1 MNFEILQHF
10 TETVRLKSI
19 AKASERLNL
28 TPPALGKR
36 LRRLEAYYGVTL
48 LRRTPAGVEPTEAG
62 VLLLEQIGP
71 PLQEHERLRAELAGY
86 RGRGRCESVRSRAWP
101 RITCRPRRLRW
112 SRPESRR
119 RSRSGLLPT
128 SCTPCW
134 TTGNWTPASA
144 SPRKG
149 TLFGINRC
157 LPSLSM
163 PCLPRNHRLAAA
175 DTVPLDELAG
185 ESFVMYPAACRIR
198 QCVTG
203 AFRAEGMEPKVK
215 SEVPFGDY
223 LLGYVAAGE
232 APRSC
237 RRAWPGRCRI
247 RCFRRF
253 ASTIRAPAGR
263 SPCWPR
269 SRKPANGRGPFS
281 ADTYAYRGGISALRL
296 PAFARKRGS
305 SLFR

>member
-28 TPPALGKR
+28 TPPALGKQ

-71 PLQEHERLRAELAGY
+71 LLQEHERLRAELAGY
-86 RGRGRCESVRSRAWP
+86 RGTRTL
-101 RITCRPRRLRW
+101 RI
-112 SRPESRR
+112 
-119 RSRSGLLPT
+119 
-128 SCTPCW
+128 
-134 TTGNWTPASA
+134 
-144 SPRKG
+144 G
-149 TLFGINRC
+149 T
-157 LPSLSM
+157 LPSLAAHYLPSKAVALEQAGIKAEIAIR
-163 PCLPRNHRLAAA
+163 PTSDELHALLDDGELDAGICESPQRNTFWHKSLFTEPFYAVLPRNHRLAAA

-223 LLGYVAAGE
+223 LLGYVAAGGGATIVPE
-232 APRSC
+232 SVAGEMQNPLLQAVRIDDSRT
-237 RRAWPGRCRI
+237 RRTISLLAAEPETGKRLRPF
-247 RCFRRF
+247 FR
-253 ASTIRAPAGR
+253 
-263 SPCWPR
+263 
-269 SRKPANGRGPFS
+269 
-281 ADTYAYRGGISALRL
+281 
-296 PAFARKRGS
+296 
-305 SLFR
+305 